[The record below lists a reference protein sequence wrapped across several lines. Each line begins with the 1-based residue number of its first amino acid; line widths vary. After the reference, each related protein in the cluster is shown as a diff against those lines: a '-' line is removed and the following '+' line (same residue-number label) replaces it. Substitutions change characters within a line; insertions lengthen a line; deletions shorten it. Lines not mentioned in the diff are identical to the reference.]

1 MLDRN
6 FGLIM
11 NKIKIENGKVTLDPQ
26 PQVVKKRNCD
36 NIVYSEGDIYMTC
49 NNVYRY
55 GVHTDSIESQLPDP
69 LFKVKELYSYGSMLV
84 IMGENDFKVYHN
96 DKLVDDIEM
105 EAMDKFLLNKN
116 QYLAVNE
123 FGIKYGNYSIKQ
135 PVISCQADQTTD
147 EGIYNVIVTLEA
159 ECNP

>member
-1 MLDRN
+1 MA
-6 FGLIM
+6 
-11 NKIKIENGKVTLDPQ
+11 KIKIENGKVKADIQ

-36 NIVYSEGDIYMTC
+36 NIVYTDGDIYMTC
-49 NNVYRY
+49 NAVIRY
-55 GVHTDSIESQLPDP
+55 GVHTDSIEATLPDP

-105 EAMDKFLLNKN
+105 ESMDKFLLNKN

-123 FGIKYGNYSIKQ
+123 FG
-135 PVISCQADQTTD
+135 V
-147 EGIYNVIVTLEA
+147 
-159 ECNP
+159 